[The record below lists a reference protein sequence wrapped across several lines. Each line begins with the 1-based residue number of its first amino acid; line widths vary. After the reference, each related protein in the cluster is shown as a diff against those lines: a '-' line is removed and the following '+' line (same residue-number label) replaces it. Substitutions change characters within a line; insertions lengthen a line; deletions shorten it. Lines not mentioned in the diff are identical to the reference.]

1 MIRNLRVATA
11 GLVSLAAAAS
21 GVLLTPAQAV
31 PFGNL
36 TLTVSA
42 APGTTAQGPGEFD
55 LGGDSTVDIS
65 IEQVD
70 GGRAVTV
77 PGPSLALSSA
87 IQFPSYR
94 DSATY
99 YPRAALGLT
108 PAFGQALSPESSD
121 FKYGAVFRLD
131 ETSSGGTLDDG
142 DNLFQRGLYGEGSQF
157 KLQLDHRY
165 PSCLVRGSAGRV
177 GVRSQ
182 AEVTPN
188 EWYRVTCSRIGFE
201 VTVAV
206 TPYGGG
212 DTERTSTSGGTGTLT
227 FDASLPAS
235 IGGKLGRSGSIA
247 ANASDQFNGAVAK
260 VWIKR
265 L

>member
-1 MIRNLRVATA
+1 MIRNLRAATA
-11 GLVSLAAAAS
+11 GLVSLAAAGS

-31 PFGNL
+31 PSGSM

-42 APGTTAQGPGEFD
+42 APGTAVRGAGQFD
-55 LGGDSTVDIS
+55 ISGDSTVDIS
-65 IEQVD
+65 LKQVD
-70 GGRAVTV
+70 GGRVVTV
-77 PGPSLALSSA
+77 PGPSSALPSA
-87 IQFPSYR
+87 IQFPSYT

-99 YPRAALGLT
+99 PRATLALT
-108 PAFGQALSPESSD
+108 PATGQALSPESSN
-121 FKYGAVFRLD
+121 FEYGAVFRLD
-131 ETSSGGTLDDG
+131 ETSSGNTRDNG

-157 KLQLDHRY
+157 KLQLDNRY

-177 GVRSQ
+177 VVRSQ
-182 AEVTPN
+182 VRVTPDS
-188 EWYRVTCSRIGFE
+188 WYRVTCSRTDFT

-206 TPYGGG
+206 TSYGGG
-212 DTERTSTSGGTGTLT
+212 DTESTSASGQTGMLT
-227 FDASLPAS
+227 FDASRPAS
-235 IGGKLGRSGSIA
+235 IGGKLSPSGSIA